1 MRTEPGTG
9 TPRGR
14 MPRGFTLLEVVVA
27 LVIAGLA
34 FVLLFRAG
42 GTGLVAANTASRTE
56 EAVERAQSHLAA
68 IGREAGVVAGD
79 RQGDDGGGFRWHLSV
94 HPLASRQT
102 LAPDGASRLVTIL
115 YDVRVA
121 ISWKTH
127 GHDRRVVLDTRRVAT
142 TQTSQ

>member
-1 MRTEPGTG
+1 MRTEPGIG
-9 TPRGR
+9 ASRR
-14 MPRGFTLLEVVVA
+14 RFERGFTLLEVVVA
-27 LVIAGLA
+27 LAIAGLA

-68 IGREAGVVAGD
+68 IGREAGVVAGE
-79 RQGDDGGGFRWHLSV
+79 QEGDDGGGFRWHLSV

-102 LAPDGASRLVTIL
+102 LSADGASQLVTTL
-115 YDVRVA
+115 YEVRVA
-121 ISWKTH
+121 VSWKTD
-127 GHDRRVVLDTRRVAT
+127 GRERQVVLDTRRVAT